1 MGYTSQHIAFQLFS
15 FHLCPC
21 FLCNTHL
28 IMKSYHNTCGNESC
42 DKEKYQ
48 TYHIILIRHRKCM
61 HRHCKKIIK
70 QQHTAYRSHHS
81 IQITGSCNCYDQYT
95 HNIDHQNI
103 FDEFVTR
110 SDEKGDRQ
118 RGIGLGLAICKAVVN
133 AHGGNICAE
142 NRKEGGARFM
152 FWLEARQVSTDGR

>member
-1 MGYTSQHIAFQLFS
+1 MEINVGKLNELPEGSYQLIDMRSDRDFEYGTIPGAIHILQEDL
-15 FHLCPC
+15 
-21 FLCNTHL
+21 
-28 IMKSYHNTCGNESC
+28 
-42 DKEKYQ
+42 KE
-48 TYHIILIRHRKCM
+48 
-61 HRHCKKIIK
+61 
-70 QQHTAYRSHHS
+70 
-81 IQITGSCNCYDQYT
+81 
-95 HNIDHQNI
+95 NI

>member
-103 FDEFVTR
+103 FFSNSITLEKKRQKCCNRHDRNRLHHIFYSLFCHFLSPIIHHFILASRRSISFVRPTTSR
-110 SDEKGDRQ
+110 
-118 RGIGLGLAICKAVVN
+118 
-133 AHGGNICAE
+133 
-142 NRKEGGARFM
+142 
-152 FWLEARQVSTDGR
+152 